1 MHFTTVAGPRLLIR
15 TKIHIR
21 TVNKLVDKK
30 ILFFIPY
37 FSVTRIIYIVR
48 TYYWYTV
55 MILVENRI
63 FVGSERI

>member
-21 TVNKLVDKK
+21 TCNKLVDK

-37 FSVTRIIYIVR
+37 FSVTRRIYIMR
-48 TYYWYTV
+48 SLWL
-55 MILVENRI
+55 I
-63 FVGSERI
+63 